1 MDGGVKS
8 HINCS
13 LIHEDGVGDGRR
25 NGIDGDGKIGGLR
38 WNQLIEMDFVF
49 KTKNMGVGGG
59 DGSVAIFA
67 RSGGMPFTTG
77 SLLCQREGGR
87 GEDQEKWEAEQQ
99 CLEGRG
105 APHVGVGVGAGREGW
120 SGRWQC
126 RVFEISWFL
135 SKSRGFTLKFV
146 AGWVKNLV
154 LFPVGRVL

>member
-25 NGIDGDGKIGGLR
+25 NGIDGDGEIGGLR

-87 GEDQEKWEAEQQ
+87 GEDQEKWEAEEQQ
-99 CLEGRG
+99 CPGGRG

-120 SGRWQC
+120 S
-126 RVFEISWFL
+126 
-135 SKSRGFTLKFV
+135 V
-146 AGWVKNLV
+146 AGGSVVCLRSV
-154 LFPVGRVL
+154 GLFEVGVS